1 MEPEPSIRQT
11 GEDAL
16 VARLLPLMP
25 SNPSLETGP
34 GDDCAI
40 IRGSGN
46 RQLLLKTDCV
56 VEGMH
61 FLPGTAPELIGR
73 KALARAVS
81 DIGAMGGTPLHALVT
96 LFVHADRPISQV
108 EGIYRGMGRLA
119 RQFGISIAGGE
130 SSGLPADGLIINVAL
145 TGEVEEGKAVLRS
158 TARAG
163 DLIAV
168 TGTLGGSF
176 PTGHHLSFMP
186 RVREGGILAASGVAT
201 SMMDLSDGLG
211 TDLPRLAAA
220 SGLGFRIHEELLP
233 VRPGFTAAQ
242 AVGDGEDYELL
253 VTFRPGDRERAARLA
268 AEHFP
273 ETPLTVIG
281 EMTAETASALPHT
294 LSAPVTSIHFSL
306 RNKDFHQLFGRH
318 RFRKYLIVLFIYFKR
333 VVRIYDLLCLTVKLR
348 FYALCCFLLRQL
360 GFFFPSQ
367 VCRKWRR
374 LTM

>member
-1 MEPEPSIRQT
+1 MAPDPAIRQT

-25 SNPSLETGP
+25 SNDALVTGP
-34 GDDCAI
+34 GDDCAVA
-40 IRGSGN
+40 RGSGN

-96 LFVHADRPISQV
+96 LFVHADRPVSQV
-108 EGIYRGMGRLA
+108 EGIYRGMGKLA

-130 SSGLPADGLIINVAL
+130 SSGLPGDGLIISVAL
-145 TGEVEEGKAVLRS
+145 TGEAPEGKAVLRS

-168 TGTLGGSF
+168 TGVLGGSF

-186 RVREGGILAASGVAT
+186 RVREGVALAASGIAT
-201 SMMDLSDGLG
+201 AMMDLSDGLG

-220 SGLGFRIHEELLP
+220 SGLGYRIDEGLLP

-242 AVGDGEDYELL
+242 AIGDGEDYELL
-253 VTFRPGDRERAARLA
+253 VTFRPGDRKRAARLA
-268 AEHFP
+268 AKHFP

-281 EMTAETASALPHT
+281 EMTAEASTALPT
-294 LSAPVTSIHFSL
+294 GYRHF
-306 RNKDFHQLFGRH
+306 N
-318 RFRKYLIVLFIYFKR
+318 
-333 VVRIYDLLCLTVKLR
+333 
-348 FYALCCFLLRQL
+348 
-360 GFFFPSQ
+360 
-367 VCRKWRR
+367 
-374 LTM
+374 

>member
-16 VARLLPLMP
+16 VSRLLPLMP

-56 VEGMH
+56 VEGIH
-61 FLPGTAPELIGR
+61 FLPGTDPELIGR

-176 PTGHHLSFMP
+176 PTGHHLSFTP
-186 RVREGGILAASGVAT
+186 RVREGGILA
-201 SMMDLSDGLG
+201 
-211 TDLPRLAAA
+211 DLPRLAAA

-281 EMTAETASALPHT
+281 EMAAETASALP
-294 LSAPVTSIHFSL
+294 PGYRHFS
-306 RNKDFHQLFGRH
+306 
-318 RFRKYLIVLFIYFKR
+318 
-333 VVRIYDLLCLTVKLR
+333 
-348 FYALCCFLLRQL
+348 
-360 GFFFPSQ
+360 
-367 VCRKWRR
+367 
-374 LTM
+374 

>member
-61 FLPGTAPELIGR
+61 FLPGTDPELIGR

-108 EGIYRGMGRLA
+108 EGILPRHGEAGAAVRHQH
-119 RQFGISIAGGE
+119 RRGGE

-281 EMTAETASALPHT
+281 EMTAETASALP
-294 LSAPVTSIHFSL
+294 PGYRHFS
-306 RNKDFHQLFGRH
+306 
-318 RFRKYLIVLFIYFKR
+318 
-333 VVRIYDLLCLTVKLR
+333 
-348 FYALCCFLLRQL
+348 
-360 GFFFPSQ
+360 
-367 VCRKWRR
+367 
-374 LTM
+374 

>member
-61 FLPGTAPELIGR
+61 FLPGTDPELIGR

-145 TGEVEEGKAVLRS
+145 TGEVEAGKAVLRS

-176 PTGHHLSFMP
+176 PTGHHLSFTP

-220 SGLGFRIHEELLP
+220 SGLGCRIHEELLP

-281 EMTAETASALPHT
+281 EMTAETASALP
-294 LSAPVTSIHFSL
+294 PGYRHFS
-306 RNKDFHQLFGRH
+306 
-318 RFRKYLIVLFIYFKR
+318 
-333 VVRIYDLLCLTVKLR
+333 
-348 FYALCCFLLRQL
+348 
-360 GFFFPSQ
+360 
-367 VCRKWRR
+367 
-374 LTM
+374 

>member
-61 FLPGTAPELIGR
+61 FLPGTDPELIGR

-145 TGEVEEGKAVLRS
+145 TGEVEEGKARRQLPHRPPSFLHAACQGRRHPGRLRRS
-158 TARAG
+158 HLHDGSFRRAG
-163 DLIAV
+163 NRPSPA
-168 TGTLGGSF
+168 GG
-176 PTGHHLSFMP
+176 
-186 RVREGGILAASGVAT
+186 
-201 SMMDLSDGLG
+201 
-211 TDLPRLAAA
+211 RL
-220 SGLGFRIHEELLP
+220 
-233 VRPGFTAAQ
+233 
-242 AVGDGEDYELL
+242 
-253 VTFRPGDRERAARLA
+253 RAWV
-268 AEHFP
+268 P
-273 ETPLTVIG
+273 Y
-281 EMTAETASALPHT
+281 S
-294 LSAPVTSIHFSL
+294 
-306 RNKDFHQLFGRH
+306 
-318 RFRKYLIVLFIYFKR
+318 
-333 VVRIYDLLCLTVKLR
+333 
-348 FYALCCFLLRQL
+348 
-360 GFFFPSQ
+360 
-367 VCRKWRR
+367 
-374 LTM
+374 

>member
-61 FLPGTAPELIGR
+61 FQPGTDPELIGR

-145 TGEVEEGKAVLRS
+145 TGEVEAGKAVLRS

-233 VRPGFTAAQ
+233 VRPGFTTAQ

-281 EMTAETASALPHT
+281 EMAAETTSTLP
-294 LSAPVTSIHFSL
+294 PGYRHFS
-306 RNKDFHQLFGRH
+306 
-318 RFRKYLIVLFIYFKR
+318 
-333 VVRIYDLLCLTVKLR
+333 
-348 FYALCCFLLRQL
+348 
-360 GFFFPSQ
+360 
-367 VCRKWRR
+367 
-374 LTM
+374 

>member
-61 FLPGTAPELIGR
+61 FLPGTDPELIGR

-119 RQFGISIAGGE
+119 RQFGISIAGGGKLRPARGRAYHQRGADRR
-130 SSGLPADGLIINVAL
+130 SGGRQSRTAQHGAGGGSDCRNGNARRQLSHRSPSFLHAACQGRRHPGRLRRSHLHDGSF
-145 TGEVEEGKAVLRS
+145 R
-158 TARAG
+158 RAG
-163 DLIAV
+163 HRPPPA
-168 TGTLGGSF
+168 GG
-176 PTGHHLSFMP
+176 
-186 RVREGGILAASGVAT
+186 R
-201 SMMDLSDGLG
+201 
-211 TDLPRLAAA
+211 

-253 VTFRPGDRERAARLA
+253 VTFRPGDRERAAQLA

-273 ETPLTVIG
+273 KTPLTVIG
-281 EMTAETASALPHT
+281 EMTAETASALP
-294 LSAPVTSIHFSL
+294 PGYRHFS
-306 RNKDFHQLFGRH
+306 
-318 RFRKYLIVLFIYFKR
+318 
-333 VVRIYDLLCLTVKLR
+333 
-348 FYALCCFLLRQL
+348 
-360 GFFFPSQ
+360 
-367 VCRKWRR
+367 
-374 LTM
+374 

>member
-1 MEPEPSIRQT
+1 
-11 GEDAL
+11 
-16 VARLLPLMP
+16 
-25 SNPSLETGP
+25 
-34 GDDCAI
+34 
-40 IRGSGN
+40 
-46 RQLLLKTDCV
+46 
-56 VEGMH
+56 MH
-61 FLPGTAPELIGR
+61 FLPGTDPELIGR

-220 SGLGFRIHEELLP
+220 SGLRFRIHEELLP

-281 EMTAETASALPHT
+281 EMTAETASALP
-294 LSAPVTSIHFSL
+294 PGYRHFS
-306 RNKDFHQLFGRH
+306 
-318 RFRKYLIVLFIYFKR
+318 
-333 VVRIYDLLCLTVKLR
+333 
-348 FYALCCFLLRQL
+348 
-360 GFFFPSQ
+360 
-367 VCRKWRR
+367 
-374 LTM
+374 

>member
-61 FLPGTAPELIGR
+61 FQPGTDPELIGR

-145 TGEVEEGKAVLRS
+145 TGEVEAGQSRTAQHGAGGGSDCRNGNARRQLPHRPPSFLHAACQGRRHPGRLRRS
-158 TARAG
+158 HLHDGSFRRAG
-163 DLIAV
+163 NR
-168 TGTLGGSF
+168 
-176 PTGHHLSFMP
+176 P
-186 RVREGGILAASGVAT
+186 
-201 SMMDLSDGLG
+201 
-211 TDLPRLAAA
+211 PRLAAA

-233 VRPGFTAAQ
+233 VRPGFTTAQ

-253 VTFRPGDRERAARLA
+253 VTFRPGDRERGGTTGRGA
-268 AEHFP
+268 
-273 ETPLTVIG
+273 
-281 EMTAETASALPHT
+281 
-294 LSAPVTSIHFSL
+294 FSG
-306 RNKDFHQLFGRH
+306 NSSHRH
-318 RFRKYLIVLFIYFKR
+318 RGNDCGNGLHPSPRLQ
-333 VVRIYDLLCLTVKLR
+333 
-348 FYALCCFLLRQL
+348 ALQL
-360 GFFFPSQ
+360 A
-367 VCRKWRR
+367 R
-374 LTM
+374 

>member
-186 RVREGGILAASGVAT
+186 RVREGGILAASG
-201 SMMDLSDGLG
+201 
-211 TDLPRLAAA
+211 
-220 SGLGFRIHEELLP
+220 LGFRIHEELLP

-281 EMTAETASALPHT
+281 EMTAETASALP
-294 LSAPVTSIHFSL
+294 PGYRHFS
-306 RNKDFHQLFGRH
+306 
-318 RFRKYLIVLFIYFKR
+318 
-333 VVRIYDLLCLTVKLR
+333 
-348 FYALCCFLLRQL
+348 
-360 GFFFPSQ
+360 
-367 VCRKWRR
+367 
-374 LTM
+374 